1 MDICNILK
9 NFQIQCDG
17 YEVDTDYFKKNIM
30 QQPVIAQVR
39 KKDSFHFVLILE
51 SDTKHIKISDPAIG
65 IYKDSIENFNLNF
78 NHILLVPEKHEDFK
92 ITKTKDASNWQEI
105 INIVPKMSILY
116 LVIFTLIASSFEF
129 ATGYYLKFIV
139 DSAIPNKDVDYL
151 LSVTF
156 LILLY
161 TILIFFITHFRNKIS
176 FLISQNC
183 SEQIFSIFVNKTL
196 SQNYIFF
203 NNKKIGDFSTR
214 LSDIYEIAN
223 NIVFLSINVIMN
235 IILITAFGILLGL
248 SNLLFLGFFLVYL
261 IIYCVISANFNKK
274 YKIAYN
280 NSREQLAYFENV
292 YIKSI
297 SAIFSIKTFSYND
310 GTKFFLKNEF
320 KNNNQNLKSVFNI
333 QNIEMNILSVLQA
346 LFQIIIMMW
355 AAIYII
361 NGDLTLGSFV
371 FLITIVQYISSSF
384 NAITQIQ
391 PAYQKLKVSVN
402 RIFSFTDNNMD
413 LDIDYIGDYIDPAN
427 TKFSNIIF
435 DRITFSINENVILS
449 NFSMKLNFED
459 SKIIGIRG
467 ESGVGKSTLMRSM
480 LKLYPISSGE
490 IFIDNIPIEKLSRDY
505 LRKHIVLLNQ
515 SPEFI
520 PSYAQTIDQN
530 IFDRFKMLLELF
542 GLEKELSINSLAS
555 INYILSNEDSVSGG
569 QKQRLYICL
578 ALIAN
583 PKIIILDESLSGLN
597 QEWIDVL
604 FSYLVENN
612 ISAIIISHDEN
623 ILSKT
628 DSKIKVISPNE

>member
-1 MDICNILK
+1 
-9 NFQIQCDG
+9 
-17 YEVDTDYFKKNIM
+17 
-30 QQPVIAQVR
+30 
-39 KKDSFHFVLILE
+39 
-51 SDTKHIKISDPAIG
+51 
-65 IYKDSIENFNLNF
+65 
-78 NHILLVPEKHEDFK
+78 
-92 ITKTKDASNWQEI
+92 
-105 INIVPKMSILY
+105 
-116 LVIFTLIASSFEF
+116 
-129 ATGYYLKFIV
+129 
-139 DSAIPNKDVDYL
+139 
-151 LSVTF
+151 
-156 LILLY
+156 
-161 TILIFFITHFRNKIS
+161 
-176 FLISQNC
+176 
-183 SEQIFSIFVNKTL
+183 
-196 SQNYIFF
+196 
-203 NNKKIGDFSTR
+203 
-214 LSDIYEIAN
+214 
-223 NIVFLSINVIMN
+223 
-235 IILITAFGILLGL
+235 
-248 SNLLFLGFFLVYL
+248 
-261 IIYCVISANFNKK
+261 
-274 YKIAYN
+274 
-280 NSREQLAYFENV
+280 
-292 YIKSI
+292 
-297 SAIFSIKTFSYND
+297 
-310 GTKFFLKNEF
+310 
-320 KNNNQNLKSVFNI
+320 
-333 QNIEMNILSVLQA
+333 
-346 LFQIIIMMW
+346 MMW

-413 LDIDYIGDYIDPAN
+413 LDIDYIGDYKDPAN
-427 TKFSNIIF
+427 TKFRNIIF

>member
-116 LVIFTLIASSFEF
+116 LVILTLIASSFEF